1 MKQKLTESDIK
12 LLISGSGMSLL
23 DNQSSLNIIANYLN
37 ELVGPLIEKHI
48 TDSSRLR
55 FAFTNVEVIP
65 KKIADTAKIN
75 FFIIGV
81 VYRLEISSL
90 IFAAVS

>member
-12 LLISGSGMSLL
+12 LLISGSGMSLM
-23 DNQSSLNIIANYLN
+23 DNQTSVNIIANYLN

-55 FAFTNVEVIP
+55 FAFTNVEIIP
-65 KKIADTAKIN
+65 TAKIVGN
-75 FFIIGV
+75 HYLDVLLRIRG
-81 VYRLEISSL
+81 YKSKYSKNKMGT
-90 IFAAVS
+90 